1 MLGLVT
7 FMSVVHV
14 LAPLPFGFAIWL
26 IAIFIE
32 RPRLSSSAIYMSQR
46 MRFLETGKF
55 ESLVSRAKYWLL
67 VIFNFK
73 IIWLAG

>member
-1 MLGLVT
+1 MAPGHFILGLVT

-32 RPRLSSSAIYMSQR
+32 RPRLSFQFRNIYVSKDEVLR
-46 MRFLETGKF
+46 DREIRKSRF
-55 ESLVSRAKYWLL
+55 
-67 VIFNFK
+67 
-73 IIWLAG
+73 

>member
-1 MLGLVT
+1 MAPGHFILGLVT

-32 RPRLSSSAIYMSQR
+32 RPRLSFQFRNIY
-46 MRFLETGKF
+46 
-55 ESLVSRAKYWLL
+55 VSKDEVLRDRE
-67 VIFNFK
+67 I
-73 IIWLAG
+73 